1 MIEEREIDLEKAI
14 KEVER
19 IIKELER
26 KDLPLDEALKLFE
39 HGLELIHLCEERL
52 KQARLKVEVILKK
65 GEKFELANLDLAKEL
80 FKNEGERP

>member
-1 MIEEREIDLEKAI
+1 MNEERELDLERAI

-26 KDLPLDEALKLFE
+26 KDLPLEEALKLFE
-39 HGLELIHLCEERL
+39 QGLELIHLCEERL

>member
-1 MIEEREIDLEKAI
+1 MNEERELDLEGAI

-39 HGLELIHLCEERL
+39 QGLELINLCEDKL

-65 GEKFELANLDLAKEL
+65 GEKFELADLDLAKEL

>member
-1 MIEEREIDLEKAI
+1 MNEDKGLDLEKAM

-26 KDLPLDEALKLFE
+26 KDLPLDDAIKLFE
-39 HGLELIHLCEERL
+39 QGQKLINLCEEKL

-65 GEKFELANLDLAKEL
+65 GEKFELSNLDTAREL
-80 FKNEGERP
+80 FKNEGEGL

>member
-1 MIEEREIDLEKAI
+1 MNEERELDLEGAI

>member
-1 MIEEREIDLEKAI
+1 MNEEKELDLEGAI

>member
-1 MIEEREIDLEKAI
+1 MNEERELDLEGAI

-65 GEKFELANLDLAKEL
+65 GEKFELADLDLAKEL

>member
-1 MIEEREIDLEKAI
+1 MNEERELDLEGAI

-39 HGLELIHLCEERL
+39 HGLELIQLCEEKL

-80 FKNEGERP
+80 FKNEGESP

>member
-1 MIEEREIDLEKAI
+1 MNEGRELDLEGAI
-14 KEVER
+14 KEVEK

-39 HGLELIHLCEERL
+39 QGLELINLCEDKL

-65 GEKFELANLDLAKEL
+65 GEKFELADLDLAKEL

>member
-1 MIEEREIDLEKAI
+1 MNEEKELDLEGAI

-26 KDLPLDEALKLFE
+26 KDLPLDEALNLFE
-39 HGLELIHLCEERL
+39 HGLELIHLCEEKL

-65 GEKFELANLDLAKEL
+65 GEKFELTNLDLAKEL

>member
-1 MIEEREIDLEKAI
+1 MNEERELDFEGAI

-26 KDLPLDEALKLFE
+26 KDLTLDEALKLFE
-39 HGLELIHLCEERL
+39 QGLELINLCEDKL

-65 GEKFELANLDLAKEL
+65 GEKFELADLDLAKEL

>member
-1 MIEEREIDLEKAI
+1 MNEVRELDLEGAI

>member
-1 MIEEREIDLEKAI
+1 MNEERELDLEGTI

>member
-1 MIEEREIDLEKAI
+1 MSEEREPDLERAI

-39 HGLELIHLCEERL
+39 QGLELINLCEDKL

-65 GEKFELANLDLAKEL
+65 GEKFELADLDLTKES
-80 FKNEGERP
+80 FKNEG

>member
-1 MIEEREIDLEKAI
+1 MNEERELDLEGAI

-26 KDLPLDEALKLFE
+26 KDLPL
-39 HGLELIHLCEERL
+39 EERL